1 MRISD
6 SNLNAVT
13 TSAQQ
18 AAQAAAAGAA
28 GRAGVAKA
36 GTRSDQV
43 QISDLSSALRALSA
57 GSPER
62 EARVDQL
69 AAVYQAGHYRVDA
82 AAVSR
87 SVVSEALAGR

>member
-6 SNLNAVT
+6 SNLSAVT

-18 AAQAAAAGAA
+18 AAQAAAAGSA
-28 GRAGVAKA
+28 GRAGAAKA
-36 GTRSDQV
+36 GTRGDQV
-43 QISDLSSALRALSA
+43 QLSDLSSVLKSLSA

-62 EARVDQL
+62 DARVSQL
-69 AAVYQAGHYRVDA
+69 AAVHQAGNYRVDA

-87 SVVSEALAGR
+87 SLVNEAIAGR